1 MSFMP
6 IAVFHAELVCLGPL
20 RCALALAN
28 APVLHLLFLKL
39 LLVSRPVGWELSG
52 QVCTVRSQRI
62 VSEEVRKNVKK
73 KWSFW
78 EQSCLSVAW
87 CNPKMEEIFHLGS
100 ITPWRIVAPAPRLEV
115 GTWPPSTTKVRNG
128 LTIHSCYPTGPNLW
142 IGDLSLARTHDTNIL
157 GNSDTRVWHSSSRC
171 PNLAFLIPA
180 ITKNYAWNLY
190 YCSAVGANGL
200 VVTLMQF

>member
-73 KWSFW
+73 
-78 EQSCLSVAW
+78 
-87 CNPKMEEIFHLGS
+87 
-100 ITPWRIVAPAPRLEV
+100 
-115 GTWPPSTTKVRNG
+115 NG
-128 LTIHSCYPTGPNLW
+128 
-142 IGDLSLARTHDTNIL
+142 AF
-157 GNSDTRVWHSSSRC
+157 GN
-171 PNLAFLIPA
+171 NLASP
-180 ITKNYAWNLY
+180 WH
-190 YCSAVGANGL
+190 GATPKWKKYSILDPSPHGAL
-200 VVTLMQF
+200 LPPPQGWRLGPGHQVQQKCAMVSQFILVTLQVQTFGSAISH